1 MASAFA
7 FTVCLFVL
15 VSASDALAQ
24 REDLPSPERPMA
36 DAKTVSERIGP
47 AGLRS
52 YHWTFSRNGDRN
64 FDRWP
69 DSWRRHRGP
78 GYPNYVGIE
87 ITPHDFEVESRMRKV
102 DTALVLAWIRMKDVF
117 PTISS
122 LPPSI
127 ADILVDRCLT
137 IALNGGLAR
146 ADSPRLPAS
155 GQFQYQFSV
164 DVRTKKL
171 RHDRA
176 YAELVFLDEAGEE
189 IRADATPSVEG
200 TQDWTTLSIDRVTPP
215 SKCESMYVRVRV
227 DNGED
232 GLEDIDGEIS
242 FDNIRVEQF
251 PQLTV
256 ATDKPFGLYQEGDTV
271 GVSIDL
277 MGLPHDDVV
286 AQLQLTDQDDLVVR
300 SYRHAL
306 NSNKQQDGVGKP
318 RPELSGGNNDNEA
331 WSLRLTDLDPGHYRL
346 DVTIE
351 NNSRSS
357 LATSTTIAV
366 LADLSPIGF
375 AAIKRGAASLG
386 GSAPEESDAAAS
398 FIDDSSG
405 EQDASVS
412 PFGFVLS
419 RELMQS
425 HQQGDIN
432 ERQIANW
439 LNDCGVGWAKF
450 PVWFASDDVGSADT
464 ASMLALALSEAQV
477 RPVGM
482 LDQPPASELSRYQLS
497 SDSDVVAAALFQNSA
512 RWRPELDAIMNRM
525 TIRIHTWQLG
535 ADHDTSLMQRSD
547 VGTTLDAIATALQGF
562 GQPIE
567 IVLPWPWLERKPP
580 KATQSWKT
588 VQRFSASSLTAIE
601 LDAALDRD
609 QPRSPSETGF
619 GQLTS
624 LDGSTSSPWDMDE
637 HANSTFG
644 RLRRWISLTPIDGMR
659 YQRNERIAD
668 LMLRMATMRGHQVQA
683 GFVSRALDDR
693 YGVAKT
699 NGRPGELMLPWRTTA
714 RLLEKMRN
722 IGSLQLHHGTQNI
735 VFESDTKALLMVWA
749 DSPRTEELFLGDQ
762 VHEVDAWGR
771 IRPVPTVERDGRLVH
786 QVHVDSIPRFL
797 VGIDPMLARFRMS
810 VSIDRQRLDSLLGQ
824 SQSVRVMMSNP
835 VSSTLSGEINLL
847 GPPAWRV
854 SPRKQPLDLLPKRSG
869 AAKFGVVLG
878 NNATIGEHELPLDF
892 QFDTVP
898 PTRIRV
904 YRRLS
909 VGPEGF
915 DLNVATRLIGDRLRV
930 VFEITNETDR
940 GAEFDCLLFASADRQ
955 YQRRLIA
962 VGPGETVRR
971 TIDWPR
977 GRELRGKTML
987 LRAVQQEGRRVI
999 NHRFEVP

>member
-1 MASAFA
+1 M
-7 FTVCLFVL
+7 L
-15 VSASDALAQ
+15 VTTDAQAQ
-24 REDLPSPERPMA
+24 RKAMPPPERPLA
-36 DAKTVSERIGP
+36 DANTVSERIGP

-52 YHWTFSRNGDRN
+52 YHWAFSRNGDRN
-64 FDRWP
+64 FDQWP
-69 DSWRRHRGP
+69 DAWIRHRGP
-78 GYPNYVGIE
+78 GYPNYVGME
-87 ITPHDFEVESRMRKV
+87 ITPNDWDLESRM
-102 DTALVLAWIRMKDVF
+102 LAIDATVMLIREKMLQAF
-117 PTISS
+117 PSVTE
-122 LPPSI
+122 LPPSV
-127 ADILVDRCLT
+127 ADIWVDRCLT
-137 IALNGGLAR
+137 VDLNGGLAR

-155 GQFQYQFSV
+155 RQFQYQFSV
-164 DVRTKKL
+164 DVRTRDI

-176 YAELVFLDEAGEE
+176 FAELVFLDETGEE
-189 IRADATPSVEG
+189 IRADATPSVRG

-215 SKCESMYVRVRV
+215 SRCKWMYVRVRV
-227 DNGED
+227 DHGED
-232 GLEDIDGEIS
+232 GLEDIKGEIS

-256 ATDKPFGLYQEGDTV
+256 TTDRPFGLYPQGDIV
-271 GVSIDL
+271 GVNIDL

-286 AQLQLTDQDDLVVR
+286 AQLQLTDQDDRVVR
-300 SYRHAL
+300 SYQHPL
-306 NSNKQQDGVGKP
+306 SSNQSEDTAGKFDRGLSDGGA
-318 RPELSGGNNDNEA
+318 EDDA
-331 WSLRLTDLDPGHYRL
+331 WSLRLTGLEPGHYRL

-351 NNSRSS
+351 NDVRSS
-357 LATSTTIAV
+357 LATSTTVAV

-375 AAIKRGAASLG
+375 AGMKRGTASLG
-386 GSAPEESDAAAS
+386 DATSDSSDAGGSILNAS
-398 FIDDSSG
+398 AG
-405 EQDASVS
+405 EQDASIS
-412 PFGFVLS
+412 PFGFVLPQ
-419 RELMQS
+419 ELMQR
-425 HQQGDIN
+425 HRQGDLD

-439 LNDCGVGWAKF
+439 LNDCGVGWAKL
-450 PVWFASDDVGSADT
+450 PVWFSRDNVGAADAASI
-464 ASMLALALSEAQV
+464 LALALTEAQV

-482 LDQPPASELSRYQLS
+482 LDQPPSAALSHYRLS
-497 SDSDVVAAALFQNSA
+497 SDSDVVVAALFQNAA

-535 ADHDTSLMQRSD
+535 SDQDASLMQRSD
-547 VGTTLDAIATALQGF
+547 VGITLDSIATALQGF

-567 IVLPWPWLERKPP
+567 IVIPWPWLEMNPP
-580 KATQSWKT
+580 KATESWKT
-588 VQRFSASSLTAIE
+588 VQRFSATPLTAVE

-609 QPRSPSETGF
+609 QPRVPDDNGL
-619 GQLTS
+619 GRLTA
-624 LDGSTSSPWDMDE
+624 LERNAATPWDLNDPSS
-637 HANSTFG
+637 ATFG
-644 RLRRWISLTPIDGMR
+644 RLRRWVSLSPLDGMR
-659 YQRNERIAD
+659 YRRNERIAD
-668 LMLRMATMRGHQVQA
+668 LMLRMATMQGHRVQA
-683 GFVSRALDDR
+683 GFVSRSLDDR
-693 YGVAKT
+693 YGVAKA

-722 IGSLQLHHGTQNI
+722 IGSLQLHHDSQNI
-735 VFESDTKALLMVWA
+735 VFESDDKSLMMVWA

-771 IRPVPTVERDGRLVH
+771 IVPVPTVERDGRLVH
-786 QVHVDSIPRFL
+786 QIHVDSVPRFI

-810 VSIDRQRLDSLLGQ
+810 VSVDRQRLDSLLGE
-824 SQSVRVMMSNP
+824 SQAVRVMMSNP
-835 VSSTLSGEINLL
+835 VGSTLSGDVSML

-854 SPRKQPLDLLPKRSG
+854 SPRKQTLDLLPRRKG
-869 AAKFGVVLG
+869 AASFGVVLG

-915 DLNVATRLIGDRLRV
+915 DLNVTTRLIGDRLRV
-930 VFEITNETDR
+930 VFELTNETER
-940 GAEFDCLLFASADRQ
+940 AAEFDCLLFASADRQ

-962 VGPGETVRR
+962 VGPGETLRR